1 MIEIRGISLPELPF
15 AIKEFVGVLL
25 FQEFPVTTLY
35 SGDNNMPIIKEW
47 IDCDDNIDRL
57 FFYQSSKENLKKF
70 LGGKISQ
77 GELIRN
83 SIDDLI
89 FIVDEENG
97 QPKQIKLVS
106 TSQIPEEYLPSED
119 SFFNAQNGVQT
130 QKIIEYFDIAKLEIV
145 PINLD
150 EYLKKLAKQKSS
162 EVFNLHLKEGKGIR
176 HGRVDTDVLG
186 STLLTF
192 DNLYKEVA
200 LDYFFG
206 RSRGELKISGK
217 DKREKLGLSTTEVF
231 LSKAAS
237 FIVYIK
243 PKHKAQFEMFENK
256 TTSQLITENLFNL
269 FDISREEKK
278 LQENYLKYSDF
289 VFKSY
294 RQFLKSI
301 TEYDIE
307 LDIDWTD
314 HTTDIFVS
322 EDFTLF
328 QASQIIDSIDNINTE
343 ETDEFKVKGKFR
355 AINCNTGYFTFVSLD
370 DEQYNGYFDKLIRDS
385 APLLTFTKL
394 YEVSVERKII
404 KEAGSPDAKIR
415 DKIIAHYEIKE

>member
-1 MIEIRGISLPELPF
+1 MIKIRGISLPELPF
-15 AIKEFVGVLL
+15 SMKEFVGVLL
-25 FQEFPVTTLY
+25 FQEFPVTSLY
-35 SGDNNMPIIKEW
+35 SDDSGMPVIKEW
-47 IDCDDNIDRL
+47 IDCDDNVDRL
-57 FFYQSSKENLKKF
+57 FFYQSSKEDLKKF
-70 LGGKISQ
+70 LDGKISQ

-83 SIDDLI
+83 AVDGLI

-97 QPKQIKLVS
+97 QFAQIKLVS
-106 TSQIPEEYLPSED
+106 TSQIPEDYLPSED

-130 QKIIEYFDIAKLEIV
+130 QKIIEYFDIENLEIV
-145 PINLD
+145 PLNLD

-162 EVFNLHLKEGKGIR
+162 EVFNLHLKEGTGIR

-186 STLLTF
+186 STLLSF

-206 RSRGELKISGK
+206 RNRGELKISTK

-243 PKHKAQFEMFENK
+243 PKHIAQFQLFENK

-269 FDISREEKK
+269 FEISREDKS

-301 TEYDIE
+301 TEYDIK
-307 LDIDWTD
+307 LDVDWTN
-314 HTTDIFVS
+314 HTTDIFIS

-343 ETDEFKVKGKFR
+343 EIDEFKVKGKFR

-370 DEQYNGYFDKLIRDS
+370 EEQYNGYFDKLIRDS

-394 YEVSVERKII
+394 YEVSIERKII
-404 KEAGSPDAKIR
+404 KEAGSPDAKIK